1 MSQLFKDLGASLRQP
16 DFWLY
21 AAWLDIVT
29 KYRRTALG
37 ILWVWVPPAVYIWG
51 MGLFIGALHGVPRGP
66 FIAHVGFG
74 FLLFRLYTTV
84 VIETTAVYASHRDLI
99 YDGRTRLTD
108 HLLRSIGRSTIY
120 LALAAPLLVL
130 TLRSAPDFAVAN
142 IAPSMLGMV
151 LVMLNL
157 LWMGVLLS
165 LLGARYP
172 DLHELVSSVM
182 MALFLITP
190 IIWEVSAAPP
200 GTLHGDLM
208 RFNPLAH
215 YIIVVRDTL
224 LGEPVE
230 RLSWIVTWAG
240 AIGGGVAAGLAYRL
254 TARRVPLWI

>member
-1 MSQLFKDLGASLRQP
+1 MNLFSDLAGSLRRP
-16 DFWLY
+16 DFWIY

-29 KYRRTALG
+29 KYRRTVLG
-37 ILWVWVPPAVYIWG
+37 ILWVWVPPIVYIWG

-74 FLLFRLYTTV
+74 FLLFRLCTTV
-84 VIETTAVYASHRDLI
+84 VIESTAVYSASRPLI
-99 YDGRTRLTD
+99 YDGRTLLTD
-108 HLLRSIGRSTIY
+108 HLLRSLAKALLY
-120 LALAAPLLVL
+120 LLLAAPLLAL
-130 TLRSAPDFAVAN
+130 TLRSAPDFAIAN
-142 IAPSMLGMV
+142 IAPAALGFA

-157 LWMGVLLS
+157 LWMGLLLS

-190 IIWEVSAAPP
+190 IIWEVSAAPA

-208 RFNPLAH
+208 RFNPIAH
-215 YIIVVRDTL
+215 YLIVTRDVL

-230 RLSWIVTWAG
+230 RLSWIVAWTG
-240 AIGGGVAAGLAYRL
+240 AIGGAVAAWLAYRAA
-254 TARRVPLWI
+254 ARRVPLWI